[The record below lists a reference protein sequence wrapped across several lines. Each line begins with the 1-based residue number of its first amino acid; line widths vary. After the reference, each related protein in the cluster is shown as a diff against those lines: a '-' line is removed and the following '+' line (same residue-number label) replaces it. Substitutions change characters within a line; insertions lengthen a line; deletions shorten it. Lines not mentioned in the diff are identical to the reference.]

1 MLGGYA
7 MKGLWKVIGE
17 IMAIIMMLT
26 AAVGSPMLTAEAM
39 TIYESDGCSHAE
51 GYIFIGE
58 CHSHLASLA
67 MAEKV
72 QEDGTVPGLW
82 DVAYFFR
89 QDWSLSEG
97 DNGEANTMYM
107 KGNLFFVYESVWRLD
122 ESKIQTSKEYIYSDG
137 MGNRGRGVER
147 IHEVIDK
154 NPNISHWNIIAYQ
167 GAVAVAQNGPEVGGY
182 YADSYRNWIQ
192 YEFPEADI
200 YFLSMS
206 TMTKNY
212 RGLRNKDAINN
223 ALSKAFPDKYLD
235 YTDFFS
241 ERFPDGMLT
250 PTDTLHWNYQT
261 YQELVVDIIQRIQ
274 RNRGIDPRGPLE
286 YSVTETDAVLY
297 TNDLTVIYSEPAL
310 DREILYSEVQPGL
323 PVHVTGVTDT
333 GFFRIDL
340 GRGITAYVHGIGLS
354 TTVD

>member
-1 MLGGYA
+1 MEWETG
-7 MKGLWKVIGE
+7 
-17 IMAIIMMLT
+17 
-26 AAVGSPMLTAEAM
+26 
-39 TIYESDGCSHAE
+39 
-51 GYIFIGE
+51 
-58 CHSHLASLA
+58 
-67 MAEKV
+67 
-72 QEDGTVPGLW
+72 
-82 DVAYFFR
+82 
-89 QDWSLSEG
+89 
-97 DNGEANTMYM
+97 
-107 KGNLFFVYESVWRLD
+107 
-122 ESKIQTSKEYIYSDG
+122 
-137 MGNRGRGVER
+137 GRGVER